1 MDLHLRGKTVVIT
14 GGSRGIGYACAEG
27 FAAEGCRLHLVSRS
41 QQDLDAARERIAKQ
55 SDVAVSVQSLDLG
68 KPGSVAAVFQA
79 CPDADILV
87 NNAGA
92 IPRGDIETIGEARWR
107 EAWEL
112 KVFGYVNM
120 CREYFRRM
128 RERGGGVI
136 VNVIGA
142 AGERPD
148 VNYITG
154 TTGNASLMAFSR
166 GLGSTSMRHGIRVV
180 GVNPG
185 PIETDRLIARQ
196 MANAEKAFGDKNRWR
211 EFYKDMPAQRAGR
224 ADEVA
229 DLVVYL
235 ASARASFI
243 SGTVVTIDS
252 GIANTR

>member
-27 FAAEGCRLHLVSRS
+27 FAAEGCRVHLVSRS
-41 QQDLDAARERIAKQ
+41 QKDLDAARERIAAK
-55 SDVAVSVQSLDLG
+55 SDVAVSVQALDLG
-68 KPGSVAAVFQA
+68 KPGSVAQVFKA

-92 IPRGDIETIGEARWR
+92 IPRGDIETIGEERWR
-107 EAWEL
+107 EAWDL

-128 RERGGGVI
+128 RERGNGVI

-154 TTGNASLMAFSR
+154 TAGNASLMAFSR
-166 GLGSTSMRHGIRVV
+166 GLGSTSMRYGIRVV

-185 PIETDRLIARQ
+185 PIETDRLVARQ
-196 MANAEKAFGDKNRWR
+196 MVNAEKAFGDKNRWR
-211 EFYKDMPAQRAGR
+211 EFYKDMPAKRAGR
-224 ADEVA
+224 SDEVA
-229 DLVVYL
+229 DCVVYL
-235 ASARASFI
+235 ASERASFI
-243 SGTVVTIDS
+243 SGTIVTIDS